1 MELIKP
7 EYRTD
12 YIGENI
18 NDMKDGETISYFI
31 RPRENVFTKGNLDAA
46 IVLGN
51 GRTKNNKDV
60 QLLLKTNARKLAQG
74 YKLVYACNR
83 AVHDETNY
91 DYYVLKHRVFLANI
105 QYNRLVS
112 SYLPYD
118 IFLDYKDDANLIP
131 YISYFNAGASAAYL
145 SCFDG
150 HKRVFL
156 LGFDGDTGAW
166 QTAYDGI
173 HPYGTGTEPAYAKPW
188 MDHMST
194 VMRVYKDVE
203 FYRLRLDGQTAPSD
217 WRSLPN
223 FRDVTMREMVL
234 LGDF

>member
-1 MELIKP
+1 MELITP
-7 EYRTD
+7 QYRTD
-12 YIGENI
+12 YVGENI
-18 NDMKDGETISYFI
+18 NNMKDGETISYFI
-31 RPRENVFTKGNLDAA
+31 RPRENVFTKSNVDAA

-51 GRTKNNKDV
+51 GRTKDHKDV

-83 AVHDETNY
+83 AVHDETTY

-105 QYNRLVS
+105 NANRLVTT
-112 SYLPYD
+112 YLPYD
-118 IFLDYKDDANLIP
+118 IFLDYKDNANLLP
-131 YISYFNAGASAAYL
+131 YVSHFHAGASAAYL

-156 LGFDGDTGAW
+156 MGFDGDTGRW

-173 HPYGTGTEPAYAKPW
+173 YPYSDGNGTIDYKIY
-188 MDHMST
+188 MDHMT
-194 VMRVYKDVE
+194 NVMRVYRNVE
-203 FYRLRLDGQTAPSD
+203 FYRLRLDGQTAPGD

-223 FRDVTMREMVL
+223 FRDVTMREMVM